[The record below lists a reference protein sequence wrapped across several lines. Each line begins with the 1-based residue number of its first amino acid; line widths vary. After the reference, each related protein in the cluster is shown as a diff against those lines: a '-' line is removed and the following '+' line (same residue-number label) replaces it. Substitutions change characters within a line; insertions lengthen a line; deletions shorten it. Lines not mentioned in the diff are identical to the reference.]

1 MILSTSSKFPIAS
14 DKAARADDHQSKNN
28 FSHWST
34 IFIIYSKCIH
44 LLEWFDFRN
53 HICMVFELL
62 GQSVFDF
69 LKENEFHPFPA
80 HHIQHFARQ
89 LLTSVA
95 CKFKNMQQELLIGY
109 RCG

>member
-1 MILSTSSKFPIAS
+1 
-14 DKAARADDHQSKNN
+14 
-28 FSHWST
+28 
-34 IFIIYSKCIH
+34 
-44 LLEWFDFRN
+44 
-53 HICMVFELL
+53 MVFELL

-95 CKFKNMQQELLIGY
+95 CKIYFSSYFILLVSPPQ
-109 RCG
+109 RDVADKQSS